1 MRKPAMP
8 ISAQFNRP
16 FPEQVTFFR
25 NKLNLPTTRSG
36 QITRDQ
42 NDAAFVVAG
51 ATKADLLADLRGAV
65 DDAISNGQ
73 SLGEFRQQFEEIVAK
88 RGWTGWTGEGSKAGR
103 AWRTRLIYKTNLDT
117 SYAAG
122 RWQQMTD
129 PDVVRLRPYWRYIH
143 NTIENPRQQHQRW
156 NNLVLRADD
165 PWWQA
170 HYPPNGFGCNCG
182 VETLNERGLRRL
194 GKDGPDAAPND
205 GTYESVDNTT
215 GEVVTVPNGIQ
226 PGWDYAPG
234 QTATERAIAARLER
248 LDSVEATI
256 ARQHVADLV
265 EAPLFNRFWNG
276 EVRGEYPV
284 AVVPPLER
292 QVLGAESPVVLLS
305 QESLTAHKVSHP
317 EVRLE
322 DYRRIQQILD
332 EGEVYQRE
340 GEPGRMVY
348 LSLGERLYRAA
359 LKRTSDG
366 KKNYFLTLFIVSD
379 EKAEREVR
387 QKMERVR

>member
-1 MRKPAMP
+1 MP

-16 FPEQVTFFR
+16 FPEQVSFFR

-51 ATKADLLADLRGAV
+51 ATKADLLADLRGAM

-73 SLGEFRQQFEEIVAK
+73 SLGEFRKQFEEIVAK

-122 RWQQMTD
+122 RWAQMTD
-129 PDVVRLRPYWRYIH
+129 PDVVRLRPYWRYVH
-143 NTIENPRQQHQRW
+143 NTVENPRQQHQRW

-182 VETLNERGLRRL
+182 VETLNERGLKRL
-194 GKDGPDAAPND
+194 GKDAPDSAPND
-205 GTYESVDNTT
+205 GTYEHVDNTT
-215 GEVVTVPNGIQ
+215 GEVVTVPNGLQ

-234 QTATERAIAARLER
+234 QTSTERAIAARLNR

-276 EVRGEYPV
+276 EVQGEYPI
-284 AVVPPLER
+284 AVVPPIER
-292 QVLGAESPVVLLS
+292 QVLGTESPVVLLS
-305 QESLTAHKVSHP
+305 QESLATHKISHP
-317 EVRLE
+317 EVGLE

-359 LKRTSDG
+359 LKRTGDG
-366 KKNYFLTLFIVSD
+366 KKNYFLTLFIVND
-379 EKAEREVR
+379 TAAERNVR
-387 QKMERVR
+387 AKMQRLR

>member
-1 MRKPAMP
+1 MP

-73 SLGEFRQQFEEIVAK
+73 SLGEFRSQFNEIVSK
-88 RGWTGWTGEGSKAGR
+88 RGWTGWTSEDSRAGR

-122 RWQQMTD
+122 RWAQMTA
-129 PDVVRLRPYWRYIH
+129 PDVVRLRPYWRYVH
-143 NTIENPRQQHQRW
+143 NTVENPRQQHKRW
-156 NNLVLRADD
+156 HNLVLRHDH
-165 PWWQA
+165 PWWQT
-170 HYPPNGFGCNCG
+170 HYAPNGWGCNCG
-182 VETLNERGLRRL
+182 VETLNERGLKRL

-205 GTYESVDNTT
+205 GTYEHVDNTT
-215 GEVVTVPNGIQ
+215 GEVVTVPTGIQ

-234 QTATERAIAARLER
+234 QTATERAIAARLNR
-248 LDSVEATI
+248 LDSVDATI
-256 ARQHVADLV
+256 ARENVAQLV
-265 EAPLFNRFWNG
+265 EAPLFNRFFNG
-276 EVRGEYPV
+276 EMRGEYPV
-284 AVVPPLER
+284 AVVPAVER
-292 QVLGAESPVVLLS
+292 EVLGAESPVVLLS
-305 QESLTAHKVSHP
+305 QQSLTAHKISHP
-317 EVRLE
+317 EVGLE

-332 EGEVYQRE
+332 SGEVYQRD

-359 LKRTSDG
+359 LKRTADG
-366 KKNYFLTLFIVSD
+366 KKNYFLTLFVVTD
-379 EKAEREVR
+379 ETAERNVR
-387 QKMERVR
+387 AKMQRLR

>member
-1 MRKPAMP
+1 MP
-8 ISAQFNRP
+8 ISAEFRRP

-25 NKLNLPTTRSG
+25 NKLNLPTTRYG

-73 SLGEFRQQFEEIVAK
+73 SLGEFRKQFEEIVSK
-88 RGWTGWTGEGSKAGR
+88 RGWTGWIGEDTKAGR

-122 RWQQMTD
+122 RWAQMTD

-165 PWWQA
+165 PWWQT
-170 HYPPNGFGCNCG
+170 HYAPNGFGCNCG

-194 GKDGPDAAPND
+194 GKDGPDTAPND
-205 GTYESVDNTT
+205 GTYEHVDNIT
-215 GEVVTVPNGIQ
+215 GEVVNVPNGVQ

-234 QTATERAIAARLER
+234 QTATERAIAARLNR

-256 ARQHVADLV
+256 ARQNVAQLV
-265 EAPLFNRFWNG
+265 DAPLFNRVMNG
-276 EVRGEYPV
+276 EVGGEFPV
-284 AVVPPLER
+284 AVVPTAER
-292 QVLGAESPVVLLS
+292 QVFGAESPVVLLS
-305 QESLTAHKVSHP
+305 QAARQANP
-317 EVRLE
+317 EISVN
-322 DYRRIQQILD
+322 DYRRIQEVLD
-332 EGEVYQRE
+332 DGDVYQQADLSRL
-340 GEPGRMVY
+340 VY
-348 LSLGERLYRAA
+348 LMVNGVTYRAELRREA
-359 LKRTSDG
+359 DSG
-366 KKNYFLTLFIVSD
+366 SYYVTLFKSEID
-379 EKAEREVR
+379 TPPADGVR
-387 QKMERVR
+387 LR

>member
-1 MRKPAMP
+1 MP

-73 SLGEFRQQFEEIVAK
+73 SLGEFRSQFNEIVSK
-88 RGWTGWTGEGSKAGR
+88 RGWTGWTGEDSRAGR

-122 RWQQMTD
+122 RWAQMTD
-129 PDVVRLRPYWRYIH
+129 PDVVRLRPYWRYVH
-143 NTIENPRQQHQRW
+143 NTVENPRQQHKRW
-156 NNLVLRADD
+156 HNLVLRHDH
-165 PWWQA
+165 PWWQT
-170 HYPPNGFGCNCG
+170 HYAPNGWGCNCG
-182 VETLNERGLRRL
+182 VETLNERGLKRL

-205 GTYESVDNTT
+205 GTYEHVDNTT
-215 GEVVTVPNGIQ
+215 GEVVTVPTGIQ

-234 QTATERAIAARLER
+234 QTATERAIAARLNR
-248 LDSVEATI
+248 LDSVDATI
-256 ARQHVADLV
+256 ARENVAQLV
-265 EAPLFNRFWNG
+265 EAPLFNRFFNG
-276 EVRGEYPV
+276 EMRGEYPA
-284 AVVPPLER
+284 AVVPAVER
-292 QVLGAESPVVLLS
+292 EVLGAESPVVLLS

-317 EVRLE
+317 EVGLE

-332 EGEVYQRE
+332 SGEVYQRD

-359 LKRTSDG
+359 LKRTADG
-366 KKNYFLTLFIVSD
+366 KKNYFLTLFVVTD
-379 EKAEREVR
+379 ETAERNVR
-387 QKMERVR
+387 AKMQRLR

>member
-1 MRKPAMP
+1 MP
-8 ISAQFNRP
+8 ISAQFNRS
-16 FPEQVTFFR
+16 FAEQTEFFR

-73 SLGEFRQQFEEIVAK
+73 SLGEFRKQFEEIVAK
-88 RGWTGWTGEGSKAGR
+88 RGWTGWTGEDSKAGR

-122 RWQQMTD
+122 RWAQMTD
-129 PDVVRLRPYWRYIH
+129 PDVVRLRPYWRYVH
-143 NTIENPRQQHQRW
+143 NTVENPRQQHQRW

-182 VETLNERGLRRL
+182 VETLSERGLKRL
-194 GKDGPDAAPND
+194 GKDAPDSAPND
-205 GTYESVDNTT
+205 GTYEHVDNTT
-215 GEVVTVPNGIQ
+215 GEVVTVPNGLQ

-234 QTATERAIAARLER
+234 QTSTERAIAARLNR

-276 EVRGEYPV
+276 EVQGEYPI
-284 AVVPPLER
+284 AVVPPIER
-292 QVLGAESPVVLLS
+292 QVLGTESPVVLLS
-305 QESLTAHKVSHP
+305 QESLATHKISHP
-317 EVRLE
+317 EVGLE

-359 LKRTSDG
+359 LKRTGDG
-366 KKNYFLTLFIVSD
+366 KKNYFLTLFIVND
-379 EKAEREVR
+379 TAAERNVR
-387 QKMERVR
+387 AKMQRLR

>member
-1 MRKPAMP
+1 MP

-65 DDAISNGQ
+65 DNAISNGQ
-73 SLGEFRQQFEEIVAK
+73 SLGEFRKQFNEIVSK
-88 RGWTGWTGEGSKAGR
+88 RGWSGWTGEGSKAGR

-122 RWQQMTD
+122 RWAQMTD
-129 PDVVRLRPYWRYIH
+129 PDVVRLRPYWRYVH
-143 NTIENPRQQHQRW
+143 NTVENPRQQHQRW
-156 NNLVLRADD
+156 KNLVLRADD

-182 VETLNERGLRRL
+182 VETLNERGLKRL
-194 GKDGPDAAPND
+194 GKDGPDAPPND
-205 GTYESVDNTT
+205 GTYENVDNTT
-215 GEVVTVPNGIQ
+215 GEVVTVPNGVQ

-234 QTATERAIAARLER
+234 QTSTERAITARLNR
-248 LDSVEATI
+248 LDSVEATM
-256 ARQHVADLV
+256 ARQNVAQLV
-265 EAPLFNRFWNG
+265 EAPLFSRFWNG

-284 AVVPPLER
+284 AVVPAVER
-292 QVLGAESPVVLLS
+292 QVLGADSPVVLLS

-317 EVRLE
+317 EVGLA
-322 DYRRIQQILD
+322 DYRRIQEILD
-332 EGEVYQRE
+332 QGEVYQRD

-359 LKRTSDG
+359 LKRTADG
-366 KKNYFLTLFIVSD
+366 KKNYFLTLFVVSD

-387 QKMERVR
+387 QKMQRVR

>member
-1 MRKPAMP
+1 MA

-16 FPEQVTFFR
+16 FPEQVSFFR

-73 SLGEFRQQFEEIVAK
+73 SLGEFRKQFEEIVAK

-122 RWQQMTD
+122 RWAQMTD
-129 PDVVRLRPYWRYIH
+129 LDVVRLRPYWRYVH
-143 NTIENPRQQHQRW
+143 NTVENPRVQHKRW
-156 NNLVLRADD
+156 HNLVLRADD
-165 PWWQA
+165 PWWQTHFA
-170 HYPPNGFGCNCG
+170 PNGFGCNCG
-182 VETLNERGLRRL
+182 VETLNERGLKRL
-194 GKDGPDAAPND
+194 GKEGPDSAPND
-205 GTYESVDNTT
+205 GTYEHVDNTT
-215 GEVVTVPNGIQ
+215 GEVVTVPNGLQ

-234 QTATERAIAARLER
+234 QTATERAIAARLNR
-248 LDSVEATI
+248 LDSVDATI
-256 ARQHVADLV
+256 ARQHVAGLV

-276 EVRGEYPV
+276 EVQGEYPI

-292 QVLGAESPVVLLS
+292 QVLGTESPVVLLS
-305 QESLTAHKVSHP
+305 QESLATHKISHP
-317 EVRLE
+317 EVGLE

-359 LKRTSDG
+359 LKRTGDG
-366 KKNYFLTLFIVSD
+366 KKNYFLTLFIVND
-379 EKAEREVR
+379 TAAERNVR
-387 QKMERVR
+387 AKMQRLR

>member
-1 MRKPAMP
+1 MP
-8 ISAQFNRP
+8 ISAEFNRP

-73 SLGEFRQQFEEIVAK
+73 SLGEFRKQFNEIVAK

-129 PDVVRLRPYWRYIH
+129 PDMMRLRPYWRYVH

-165 PWWQA
+165 PWWQT
-170 HYPPNGFGCNCG
+170 HYAPNGFGCNCG

-194 GKDGPDAAPND
+194 GKDGPDTAPND
-205 GTYESVDNTT
+205 GTYEHVDNIT
-215 GEVVTVPNGIQ
+215 GEVVNVPNGVQ

-248 LDSVEATI
+248 LGSVEATI
-256 ARQHVADLV
+256 ARQNVAQLV
-265 EAPLFNRFWNG
+265 EAPLFNRVMNG
-276 EVRGEYPV
+276 EVGGEFPV
-284 AVVPPLER
+284 SVVPTAER
-292 QVLGAESPVVLLS
+292 QVFDAESPVVLLS
-305 QESLTAHKVSHP
+305 QAARQANP
-317 EVRLE
+317 EISAN
-322 DYRRIQQILD
+322 DYRRIQEVLD
-332 EGEVYQRE
+332 GGDVYQQADLSRL
-340 GEPGRMVY
+340 VY
-348 LSLGERLYRAA
+348 LIVNGVTYRAELRREA
-359 LKRTSDG
+359 EAGS
-366 KKNYFLTLFIVSD
+366 YYVTLFKSETD
-379 EKAEREVR
+379 TPPADAVR
-387 QKMERVR
+387 LR

>member
-1 MRKPAMP
+1 MP
-8 ISAQFNRP
+8 ISAEFNRP
-16 FPEQVTFFR
+16 FPEQTEFFR
-25 NKLNLPTTRSG
+25 RKLNLPTTRSG

-73 SLGEFRQQFEEIVAK
+73 SLGEFRKQFEEIVAR

-129 PDVVRLRPYWRYIH
+129 PDVVRLRPYWRYVH
-143 NTIENPRQQHQRW
+143 NTVENPRQQHKRW
-156 NNLVLRADD
+156 HNLVLRHDH
-165 PWWQA
+165 PWWQTHFA
-170 HYPPNGFGCNCG
+170 PNGFGCNCG
-182 VETLNERGLRRL
+182 VETLNERGLKRL

-205 GTYESVDNTT
+205 GTYEHVDNTT
-215 GEVVTVPNGIQ
+215 GEVVTVPTGIQ

-234 QTATERAIAARLER
+234 QTATERAIAARLNR

-256 ARQHVADLV
+256 ARQHVTDLV

-284 AVVPPLER
+284 AVVPPVER

-317 EVRLE
+317 EVGLE

-332 EGEVYQRE
+332 SGEVYQRE

-359 LKRTSDG
+359 LKRTADG
-366 KKNYFLTLFIVSD
+366 KKNYFLTLFVVTD
-379 EKAEREVR
+379 ETAERNVR
-387 QKMERVR
+387 AKMQRLR

>member
-1 MRKPAMP
+1 MP

-73 SLGEFRQQFEEIVAK
+73 SLGEFRSQFNEIVSK

-122 RWQQMTD
+122 RWAQMTD
-129 PDVVRLRPYWRYIH
+129 PDVVRLRPYWRYVH

-182 VETLNERGLRRL
+182 VETLNERGLKRL
-194 GKDGPDAAPND
+194 GKESPDAAPND
-205 GTYESVDNTT
+205 GTYENVDNTT
-215 GEVVTVPNGIQ
+215 GEVVTVPNGVQ

-234 QTATERAIAARLER
+234 QTATERAIAARLNR
-248 LDSVEATI
+248 LDSVEATV
-256 ARQHVADLV
+256 ARQNVAQLV

-284 AVVPPLER
+284 AVVPAVER

-317 EVRLE
+317 EVGLA
-322 DYRRIQQILD
+322 DYRRIQEILD
-332 EGEVYQRE
+332 QGEVYQRY
-340 GEPGRMVY
+340 GEPGRMIY
-348 LSLGERLYRAA
+348 LSVGERLYRAA
-359 LKRTSDG
+359 LKRTADG
-366 KKNYFLTLFIVSD
+366 KKNYFLTLFVVSD

-387 QKMERVR
+387 QKMQRLR

>member
-1 MRKPAMP
+1 MP

-16 FPEQVTFFR
+16 FPEQISFFR

-51 ATKADLLADLRGAV
+51 ATKADLLADLRSAV
-65 DDAISNGQ
+65 NDAISNGQ
-73 SLGEFRQQFEEIVAK
+73 SLGEFRKQFEEIVAK

-122 RWQQMTD
+122 RWAQMTD

-156 NNLVLRADD
+156 NNLVLRHDH

-194 GKDGPDAAPND
+194 GKEGPDTSPND

-215 GEVVTVPNGIQ
+215 GEVVTVPNGVQ

-234 QTATERAIAARLER
+234 QTATERAIAARLNR

-256 ARQHVADLV
+256 ARQNVADLV
-265 EAPLFNRFWNG
+265 EAGLFNRFWNG

-284 AVVPPLER
+284 AVVPPVER
-292 QVLGAESPVVLLS
+292 DVLGAESPVVLLS
-305 QESLTAHKVSHP
+305 HQSLSAHQERHP
-317 EVRLE
+317 EIGID
-322 DYRRIQQILD
+322 DYRRVQQLLD
-332 EGEVYQRE
+332 DGEVYRLPD
-340 GEPGRMVY
+340 EPGRLIY
-348 LSLGERLYRAA
+348 LIIEGVTYRAA
-359 LKRTSDG
+359 LKRTTDG
-366 KKNYFLTLFIVSD
+366 KKNYFLTLFKSRTNQPPPQ
-379 EKAEREVR
+379 AERLR
-387 QKMERVR
+387 

>member
-1 MRKPAMP
+1 MP
-8 ISAQFNRP
+8 ISAEFRRP
-16 FPEQVTFFR
+16 FPEQVSFFR

-73 SLGEFRQQFEEIVAK
+73 SLGEFREQFNEIVSK
-88 RGWTGWTGEGSKAGR
+88 RGWTGWTGEDTKAGR

-122 RWQQMTD
+122 RWAQMTD

-165 PWWQA
+165 PWWQT
-170 HYPPNGFGCNCG
+170 HYAPNGFGCNCG

-194 GKDGPDAAPND
+194 GKDGPDTAPND
-205 GTYESVDNTT
+205 GTYEHVDNIT
-215 GEVVTVPNGIQ
+215 GEVVNVPNGVQ

-248 LDSVEATI
+248 LGSVEVNI
-256 ARQHVADLV
+256 ARQNVAQLV
-265 EAPLFNRFWNG
+265 EAQLFNRVING
-276 EVRGEYPV
+276 EVSGEFPV
-284 AVVPPLER
+284 AVVPTAER
-292 QVLGAESPVVLLS
+292 QVFGGESPVVLLS
-305 QESLTAHKVSHP
+305 QAARQANP
-317 EVRLE
+317 EISAN
-322 DYRRIQQILD
+322 DYRRIQEVLD
-332 EGEVYQRE
+332 DGEVYQQADFSRL
-340 GEPGRMVY
+340 VY
-348 LSLGERLYRAA
+348 LIVNGLTYRAELRRQA
-359 LKRTSDG
+359 EVGS
-366 KKNYFLTLFIVSD
+366 YYVTLFKSEID
-379 EKAEREVR
+379 TPPADAVR
-387 QKMERVR
+387 LR

>member
-1 MRKPAMP
+1 MP

-73 SLGEFRQQFEEIVAK
+73 SLGEFRKQFEEIVAK

-156 NNLVLRADD
+156 NNLVLRHDH

-170 HYPPNGFGCNCG
+170 HYPPNGWGCNCG

-194 GKDGPDAAPND
+194 GKEGPDAAPND

-234 QTATERAIAARLER
+234 QTATERAIAARLNR
-248 LDSVEATI
+248 LDNVEATI
-256 ARQHVADLV
+256 ARQNVADLV
-265 EAPLFNRFWNG
+265 QAPLFSRFFNG
-276 EVRGEYPV
+276 EIQGEYPV

-305 QESLTAHKVSHP
+305 QQSLRTHLERHP
-317 EVRLE
+317 EIGLD
-322 DYRRIQQILD
+322 DYRRVQQLLD
-332 EGEVYQRE
+332 DGQVYQLPDQ
-340 GEPGRMVY
+340 PGRLIY
-348 LSLGERLYRAA
+348 LVIEGVTYRAA
-359 LKRTSDG
+359 LKRTQDG
-366 KKNYFLTLFIVSD
+366 KKSYFLTLFKSRTD
-379 EKAEREVR
+379 QPPPQAERLR
-387 QKMERVR
+387 

>member
-1 MRKPAMP
+1 MS
-8 ISAQFNRP
+8 ISAAFNRP
-16 FPEQVTFFR
+16 FKEQTEFFR
-25 NKLNLPTTRSG
+25 QKLNLPTQRSG
-36 QITRDQ
+36 DITRDQ

-65 DDAISNGQ
+65 DGAISNGQ
-73 SLGEFRQQFEEIVAK
+73 SLSEFRKQFEEIVAK
-88 RGWTGWTGEGSKAGR
+88 RGWAGWTGEDTKAGR

-129 PDVVRLRPYWRYIH
+129 PDVVRLRPYWRYVH

-156 NNLVLRADD
+156 HDLVLPAAD
-165 PWWQA
+165 PWFNTR
-170 HYPPNGFGCNCG
+170 YPPNGFGCNCG
-182 VETLNERGLRRL
+182 VETLSERDMQRM
-194 GKDGPDAAPND
+194 GKDAPDSAPND
-205 GTYESVDNTT
+205 GTYEHVDKVT
-215 GEVVTVPNGIQ
+215 GEVTTLPAGVQ

-234 QTATERAIAARLER
+234 QTATERAMAARLNR
-248 LDSVEATI
+248 LDSVDATV

-265 EAPLFNRFWNG
+265 SAPLFNRFWNG

-284 AVVPPLER
+284 AVVPPVER

-305 QESLTAHKVSHP
+305 QESLATHKARHP
-317 EVRLE
+317 EVGLA

-340 GEPGRMVY
+340 SEPGRMVY

-359 LKRTSDG
+359 LKRTGDG

-387 QKMERVR
+387 QKMQRLR